1 MGLEEH
7 TLEEIKKNCERC
19 GTELTEKEIAA
30 TIDIGEGPFLC
41 AICSNED
48 LSEPDD
54 EGSFE

>member
-41 AICSNED
+41 AVCLNED
-48 LSEPDD
+48 QSGADD
-54 EGSFE
+54 EDGFE